1 MKRLTYNF
9 SFCGQDCWQVKGADN
24 LECREVCESGDGC
37 ATCPIANAFNL
48 LAEIENILGEEYDL
62 AELAELVKAKR
73 EGQIREDIHGEWIQP
88 DEPVVCAIKCSV
100 CGETEYL
107 DEPEQY
113 KDWNFC
119 PNCGARMAGGGER

>member
-1 MKRLTYNF
+1 MQMKRLTF
-9 SFCGQDCWQVKGADN
+9 PIVDCYAVRSDN
-24 LECREVCESGDGC
+24 EYFTGEIVDR
-37 ATCPIANAFNL
+37 
-48 LAEIENILGEEYDL
+48 LASLENIIGEEYDL
-62 AELAELVKAKR
+62 AELAELVEAKR

-119 PNCGARMAGGGER
+119 PNCGARMTGGAGQ